1 MNSKEGTYYMAS
13 QIKQLID
20 RIEPQSYSMPL
31 EVFNGSSLG
40 QHFRHILEFYIC
52 LMEGI
57 ETGVVDYASRK
68 RNLLFETN
76 PEEASRVF
84 MKVATEVE
92 QIDEFQMVKVRADF
106 SDQPNAI
113 RPILH
118 STIGRE
124 LMFAYD
130 HAIHHLAMVKIGL
143 AAINP
148 EALMDQNLGVAPST
162 LKYRHAE
169 SVVENQ

>member
-1 MNSKEGTYYMAS
+1 MNSKEGTYHMAN

-20 RIEPQSYSMPL
+20 RIAPLEYAMPL

-52 LMEGI
+52 LMDGI

-68 RNLLFETN
+68 RNLAFETN
-76 PEEASRVF
+76 PEEACRVF
-84 MKVATEVE
+84 MEVASQVGL
-92 QIDEFQMVKVRADF
+92 IDEFQTVQVRADF
-106 SDQPNAI
+106 SDQPEVI
-113 RPILH
+113 RPVLQ
-118 STIGRE
+118 STVGRE

-143 AAINP
+143 AALNP
-148 EALMDQNLGVAPST
+148 AALTDQNLGVAPST
-162 LKYRHAE
+162 LKYRQIETA
-169 SVVENQ
+169 VEKQ